1 MPIPP
6 NISIPNLKFDPADP
20 RKIDSPQLVT
30 FALATALKDGY
41 VNITITRAQNGTWT
55 LQGK

>member
-1 MPIPP
+1 MDDRTG
-6 NISIPNLKFDPADP
+6 SSESQ
-20 RKIDSPQLVT
+20 SPQLVT

-41 VNITITRAQNGTWT
+41 VDITITKAQNGTWT